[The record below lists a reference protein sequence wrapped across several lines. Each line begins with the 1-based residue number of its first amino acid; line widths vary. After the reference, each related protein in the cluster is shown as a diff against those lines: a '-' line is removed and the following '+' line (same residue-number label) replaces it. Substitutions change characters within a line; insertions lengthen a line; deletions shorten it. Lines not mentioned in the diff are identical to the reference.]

1 MFKKQLLAFIFLTC
15 SGITFGID
23 NVHFYRAN
31 HFWGEPRF
39 ERPWL
44 MSWDTNIGWAHAT
57 NGRNGDGKTTSVLDI
72 YGFHNM
78 QFLGKNVPN
87 LDPANPLDAILIDL
101 AALPQ
106 NGTFGEL
113 SYSAR
118 FSLIETVFDIYQ
130 NIYNGFFLQAYLP
143 VRKLE
148 FSKIRFEDLS
158 PDDTSTTPN
167 VTNPTWQSFL
177 QNMPAIFQRHKLST
191 KPLHTVGVGDFSIL
205 GGWARNYENTTYLD
219 YVDVDAKIGV
229 LFPTGKQRNPYQ
241 VFSLPTGYNGHWGV
255 PLKFNVALGL
265 YEWITIGMHLGALFF
280 VEKTETIRVKTDAE
294 QSGLFYIP
302 APEVKFDEGSILDF
316 SLYFK
321 ADHFYRGLS
330 FLAGYSYN
338 HKEKD
343 CIELKKNDFD
353 ITIFTHDQRFAGYDQ
368 QVFHFLIEYDF
379 AEDLDHNASR
389 VGFFYNRI
397 VGGKRIYNA
406 NLKSFNWGIE
416 TLWKF

>member
-1 MFKKQLLAFIFLTC
+1 M
-15 SGITFGID
+15 
-23 NVHFYRAN
+23 
-31 HFWGEPRF
+31 
-39 ERPWL
+39 
-44 MSWDTNIGWAHAT
+44 
-57 NGRNGDGKTTSVLDI
+57 
-72 YGFHNM
+72 
-78 QFLGKNVPN
+78 
-87 LDPANPLDAILIDL
+87 
-101 AALPQ
+101 
-106 NGTFGEL
+106 
-113 SYSAR
+113 
-118 FSLIETVFDIYQ
+118 
-130 NIYNGFFLQAYLP
+130 
-143 VRKLE
+143 
-148 FSKIRFEDLS
+148 
-158 PDDTSTTPN
+158 
-167 VTNPTWQSFL
+167 
-177 QNMPAIFQRHKLST
+177 
-191 KPLHTVGVGDFSIL
+191 
-205 GGWARNYENTTYLD
+205 D

-330 FLAGYSYN
+330 FLTGYSYN

-353 ITIFTHDQRFAGYDQ
+353 VTIFTHDQRFAGYDQ
-368 QVFHFLIEYDF
+368 QVFHFLMEYDF
-379 AEDLDHNASR
+379 AEDIDHNASR